1 MNHRGRYGSIDYARI
16 AKSGFLLGVVLLL
29 VGALAEYT
37 AHEVLAPVPEWE
49 LQLFF
54 SIEVAGVLIGFF
66 VPIVFGIVLPLTE

>member
-1 MNHRGRYGSIDYARI
+1 MNHRGRYGSVDYARI

-29 VGALAEYT
+29 VGALGEYT